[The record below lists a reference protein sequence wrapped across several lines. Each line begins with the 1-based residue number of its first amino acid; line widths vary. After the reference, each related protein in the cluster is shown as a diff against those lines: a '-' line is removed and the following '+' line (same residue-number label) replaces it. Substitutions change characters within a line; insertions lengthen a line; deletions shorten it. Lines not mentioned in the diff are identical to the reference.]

1 MNPIDRIFETHISCL
16 EFDGGEGW
24 EVSTATVLLFKDTSI
39 IDLNHAIFLVGHF
52 FHWT

>member
-1 MNPIDRIFETHISCL
+1 MIFEAHTLCL
-16 EFDGGEGW
+16 ELDDGESW
-24 EVSTATVLLFKDTSI
+24 EASRATVLLFSSIASIDTSI